1 MAATALQSATDI
13 DLKIRKRDN
22 RLVDF
27 ELTYIENALQAAFD
41 SAHDDSLGHE
51 IFTEVKKPLLEYV
64 LTEIQLLA
72 SHNEEIEVEAI
83 QDLVENA
90 LMKLG
95 HYKVAKRY
103 IVYRENRS
111 KARSLRGE
119 NKAKSSLKMKRADGS
134 MTPIDTHQIKQ
145 TLYAAA
151 HELENVSVDAIITE
165 LFTSIFNG
173 ITEAQIGS
181 AMIMVARSRIEQE
194 HNYSIIASRLL
205 LNQLYTQVMGSTEN
219 SPNFVATYISTFK
232 KNIERGV
239 EARRYSSDLLGYDFG
254 QLEAAMKPERDHDFQ
269 YLGLQTIFDRYLIH
283 IEDVRIEAPQYFWM
297 RVAMGLALNEDNKE
311 VKAIEFYE
319 TLSQFHFVSA
329 TPTLFNSG
337 TCHPQLSSCY
347 LSTVEDDLSHI
358 FKVIGDNASLSKW
371 AGGLG
376 NDWTNIRATGAHIDG
391 TNGKS
396 QGVIPF
402 LKIVSDTA
410 LAVNQGGKR
419 KGAVCSYMEV
429 WHYDIQEFVDLRK
442 NTGDE
447 RRRTHD
453 MHTAAWVPDL
463 FMQRVKE
470 NKTWMLFSPDEV
482 PELHHIYSAEFDA
495 KYEYYE
501 KQAEAG
507 NIKLFKEIQ
516 AVDLWR
522 KMLSMLFETGHPWIT
537 YKDPSNVRSPQGH
550 VGTVHNSNL
559 CTEILLNTSKDET
572 AVCNL
577 GSVNLSKHTK
587 ADGLDEQM
595 IKKTVKTAIRMLDNV
610 IDINFYPIPEAK
622 NSNTKHRPI
631 GLGVMGFQEALY
643 IQKMSYES
651 AEAIEFADSSTEMIS
666 YYAIEG
672 SSDLAKERSPY
683 SSYEGSKWHQGKLPI
698 DTLADLVAYR
708 GKNIEVDQSTRM
720 DWNTLRAKVKEQG
733 MRNSNVMAIAPTA
746 TISNISGCTQSIEPT
761 YRNLY
766 VKSNLSGDFTIVN
779 KFLIDD
785 LKALNIWDDQMIDD
799 LKYYD
804 GSLLEIERIPENV
817 KDIYKTAFEI
827 DIECLVEANS
837 RRQKWID
844 MGISMNL
851 YIDQPSGKKLN
862 EMYMNTWMKGL
873 KTTYYLRS
881 VAATQIE
888 KSNIDLNKR
897 SLQPRWMK
905 SKSATAEVKTLPNEI
920 NDSLEGLNPA
930 ANACSIDN
938 PDCESCQ

>member
-1 MAATALQSATDI
+1 MAATATTSI

-27 ELTYIENALQAAFD
+27 DITYIQSALQAAFD
-41 SAHDDSLGHE
+41 SAHDDSKGHE
-51 IFTEVKKPLLEYV
+51 IFEEAKFPLLDSV
-64 LTEIQLLA
+64 ISEIQLLA
-72 SHNEEIEVEAI
+72 SHNEEIEVETI

-95 HYKVAKRY
+95 HYNVAKKY

-119 NKAKSSLKMKRADGS
+119 EKSKSSLKMKKTDGT
-134 MTPIDTHQIKQ
+134 MTAIDTHQIKQ

-151 HELENVSVDAIITE
+151 HDLDNVSVDDILTE

-173 ITEAQIGS
+173 ITQDQIEA
-181 AMIMVARSRIEQE
+181 AMIMVARSRIEKE

-205 LNQLYTQVMGSTEN
+205 LNQLYTQVMNTTEGDAD
-219 SPNFVATYISTFK
+219 FGTTYISNFK
-232 KNIERGV
+232 NNIAKGI
-239 EARRYSSDLLGYDFG
+239 EAKRYTAELLTYDFA

-283 IEDVRIEAPQYFWM
+283 IEGVRIEAPQYFWM
-297 RVAMGLALNEDNKE
+297 RVAMGLALKE
-311 VKAIEFYE
+311 ENREAKAIEFYE

-376 NDWTNIRATGAHIDG
+376 NDWTNVRATGAHIDG

-429 WHYDIQEFVDLRK
+429 WHYDIQEFIDLRK

-463 FMQRVKE
+463 FMKRVKE
-470 NKTWMLFSPDEV
+470 NGSWMLFSPDEV
-482 PELHHIYSAEFDA
+482 PELHHIYTEEFDA
-495 KYEYYE
+495 KYEFYE
-501 KQAEAG
+501 KQAAAG
-507 NIKLFKEIQ
+507 KIKLFKEIQ

-550 VGTVHNSNL
+550 VGVVHNSNL

-577 GSVNLSKHTK
+577 GSVNLSKHT
-587 ADGLDEQM
+587 QHQ
-595 IKKTVKTAIRMLDNV
+595 TA
-610 IDINFYPIPEAK
+610 
-622 NSNTKHRPI
+622 
-631 GLGVMGFQEALY
+631 
-643 IQKMSYES
+643 
-651 AEAIEFADSSTEMIS
+651 
-666 YYAIEG
+666 
-672 SSDLAKERSPY
+672 
-683 SSYEGSKWHQGKLPI
+683 
-698 DTLADLVAYR
+698 
-708 GKNIEVDQSTRM
+708 
-720 DWNTLRAKVKEQG
+720 
-733 MRNSNVMAIAPTA
+733 
-746 TISNISGCTQSIEPT
+746 
-761 YRNLY
+761 
-766 VKSNLSGDFTIVN
+766 
-779 KFLIDD
+779 
-785 LKALNIWDDQMIDD
+785 
-799 LKYYD
+799 
-804 GSLLEIERIPENV
+804 
-817 KDIYKTAFEI
+817 
-827 DIECLVEANS
+827 
-837 RRQKWID
+837 
-844 MGISMNL
+844 
-851 YIDQPSGKKLN
+851 
-862 EMYMNTWMKGL
+862 
-873 KTTYYLRS
+873 
-881 VAATQIE
+881 
-888 KSNIDLNKR
+888 
-897 SLQPRWMK
+897 
-905 SKSATAEVKTLPNEI
+905 
-920 NDSLEGLNPA
+920 
-930 ANACSIDN
+930 
-938 PDCESCQ
+938 